1 MLTLLEILYEA
12 DGFPKWLTEA
22 DELTPF
28 QRERALKTLTSQK
41 PEIAWADVIEE
52 WVADERRCPKENA
65 SNQKHG

>member
-1 MLTLLEILYEA
+1 MKST
-12 DGFPKWLTEA
+12 DFQRWLTEA

-28 QRERALKTLTSQK
+28 QRESALKTLTSQN

-52 WVADERRCPKENA
+52 WVVDERRCPKESA